1 MIDVTDITTLDPAL
15 VKERE
20 AVLIQMLTEAFPSLD
35 FSQGGILQ
43 QLVAN
48 PNAVLDVVT
57 RTEIQNLINS
67 MSLQTIAANPSIAD
81 PTIVDAAMSNYML
94 TRTAATSVQGVV
106 AIVLDVLSSV
116 NIPTTINFTVNGR
129 TFNPVANYIAVTN
142 SALVI
147 DDTTRLIQQRTDGRY
162 WFTINV
168 IENVTGGQLVAQLVQ
183 FAVDPQPSSFYQAYA
198 ANDFPAGL
206 AAEDNAALIA
216 KVETGITTKAMS
228 DRKSITNLLKT
239 EFPTITDMSIIGY
252 GDFEMTR
259 DRANLFGIGVGSKAD
274 VYVRLG
280 ALPAVTKVTV
290 MAVPVAA
297 GPYVPALSGT
307 GNVIMG
313 TQSGPVIFEIPIMP
327 TMIPGFY
334 RAEKVTTVD
343 PLSEAV
349 EIPGLYE
356 PLDRGI
362 YRPTGEQ
369 FMPFISTAVQ
379 ARFSKYQ
386 GNALIRLTDAMLQE
400 EHYATVSAA
409 LAGVDTIPVYYKGV
423 QYTLQVRTTPGSGVD
438 PSTTI
443 LGVGNPID
451 PNNPVVLGSE
461 VGVGGSGYQSWL
473 ALTGGG
479 SLGLIGLGWRFYDVY
494 LSGITGLSDLQNYL
508 NDRQHQA
515 PAGDYLV
522 KGATPCFV
530 GANIT
535 IGYKAGTQP
544 PDISAMQ
551 SAVATAINAVTFDV
565 ADLQASAII
574 NYVTGILN
582 GAGYVIMPLTLT
594 GEIDNPDGTITNLNS
609 SNSLV
614 IPNDAVL
621 GVSRR
626 TVAYYAYPE
635 DINITLT
642 SVSSWSV

>member
-297 GPYVPALSGT
+297 V
-307 GNVIMG
+307 
-313 TQSGPVIFEIPIMP
+313 
-327 TMIPGFY
+327 
-334 RAEKVTTVD
+334 
-343 PLSEAV
+343 
-349 EIPGLYE
+349 
-356 PLDRGI
+356 
-362 YRPTGEQ
+362 
-369 FMPFISTAVQ
+369 TAV
-379 ARFSKYQ
+379 
-386 GNALIRLTDAMLQE
+386 
-400 EHYATVSAA
+400 
-409 LAGVDTIPVYYKGV
+409 
-423 QYTLQVRTTPGSGVD
+423 
-438 PSTTI
+438 
-443 LGVGNPID
+443 
-451 PNNPVVLGSE
+451 VV
-461 VGVGGSGYQSWL
+461 
-473 ALTGGG
+473 
-479 SLGLIGLGWRFYDVY
+479 
-494 LSGITGLSDLQNYL
+494 
-508 NDRQHQA
+508 
-515 PAGDYLV
+515 
-522 KGATPCFV
+522 
-530 GANIT
+530 
-535 IGYKAGTQP
+535 
-544 PDISAMQ
+544 M
-551 SAVATAINAVTFDV
+551 
-565 ADLQASAII
+565 
-574 NYVTGILN
+574 
-582 GAGYVIMPLTLT
+582 
-594 GEIDNPDGTITNLNS
+594 
-609 SNSLV
+609 
-614 IPNDAVL
+614 
-621 GVSRR
+621 
-626 TVAYYAYPE
+626 
-635 DINITLT
+635 
-642 SVSSWSV
+642 